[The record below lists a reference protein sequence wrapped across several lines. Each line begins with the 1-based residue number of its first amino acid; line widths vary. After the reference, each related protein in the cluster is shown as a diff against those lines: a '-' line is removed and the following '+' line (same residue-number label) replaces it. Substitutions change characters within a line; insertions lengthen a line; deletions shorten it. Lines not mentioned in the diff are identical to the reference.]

1 MLKKKEI
8 IAIVYMITEYI
19 SSLKYTVLLSLI
31 IVLSFG
37 YYVRNNVQCI
47 EKIDCDTSCTV
58 VEGRYYDYIDYGHSI
73 VFNNVNYAKPKNLEV
88 WNKTMNYH
96 YYFTIVDS
104 CQVFVTHSKYITK
117 LKNKCVINYEY
128 QTSN

>member
-19 SSLKYTVLLSLI
+19 SSLKYPVLLSFI
-31 IVLSFG
+31 IVVSFG
-37 YYVRNNVQCI
+37 YYVNNVHCI
-47 EKIDCDTSCTV
+47 EKINCDTSCTV
-58 VEGRYYDYIDYGHSI
+58 IEGRYYDYIDYGHSI